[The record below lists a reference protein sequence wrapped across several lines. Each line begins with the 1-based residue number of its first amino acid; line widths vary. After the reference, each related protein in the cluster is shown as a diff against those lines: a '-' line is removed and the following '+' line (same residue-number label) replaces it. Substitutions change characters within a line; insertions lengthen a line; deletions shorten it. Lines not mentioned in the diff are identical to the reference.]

1 MVNMPVPMRCSAKVC
16 KPPTKGYPSD
26 DAITTPDRMVK
37 KNVNLNGRTCTKV
50 GGYAR
55 YEGRCEHAE
64 LAEIAHEL
72 EV

>member
-1 MVNMPVPMRCSAKVC
+1 MMQW
-16 KPPTKGYPSD
+16 
-26 DAITTPDRMVK
+26 ITTPDRMVK

-72 EV
+72 EA